1 MSISSGLFVPSI
13 LIGAAWGRCVG
24 LLLNKH
30 VEFIEWGDVGKY
42 ALIGAVAQLA
52 GVVRLS
58 FSLTAIVMEA
68 TGKLG
73 FITIESDLP
82 CLFANQ
88 TQCKCILYS
97 CSTGNLTYL
106 FPIFMVTAV
115 AKHCGDFVNKGL
127 YDIHIDLMG
136 VPMMEEK
143 PPIKDNFV
151 TAKHI
156 MSRYNESI

>member
-73 FITIESDLP
+73 FITIESDLL
-82 CLFANQ
+82 CLIRFFAN
-88 TQCKCILYS
+88 
-97 CSTGNLTYL
+97 
-106 FPIFMVTAV
+106 
-115 AKHCGDFVNKGL
+115 
-127 YDIHIDLMG
+127 
-136 VPMMEEK
+136 
-143 PPIKDNFV
+143 
-151 TAKHI
+151 
-156 MSRYNESI
+156 

>member
-68 TGKLG
+68 TGINTIVTELPTITLSKYMFAPDRR
-73 FITIESDLP
+73 FIR
-82 CLFANQ
+82 
-88 TQCKCILYS
+88 
-97 CSTGNLTYL
+97 
-106 FPIFMVTAV
+106 V
-115 AKHCGDFVNKGL
+115 FVNYTK
-127 YDIHIDLMG
+127 
-136 VPMMEEK
+136 
-143 PPIKDNFV
+143 
-151 TAKHI
+151 
-156 MSRYNESI
+156 

>member
-1 MSISSGLFVPSI
+1 MTLGIFTILYWMIACWTYGMSISSGLFVPSI

-68 TGKLG
+68 TGKQG
-73 FITIESDLP
+73 FITIES
-82 CLFANQ
+82 
-88 TQCKCILYS
+88 
-97 CSTGNLTYL
+97 NLL
-106 FPIFMVTAV
+106 
-115 AKHCGDFVNKGL
+115 
-127 YDIHIDLMG
+127 
-136 VPMMEEK
+136 
-143 PPIKDNFV
+143 
-151 TAKHI
+151 
-156 MSRYNESI
+156 

>member
-1 MSISSGLFVPSI
+1 MYF
-13 LIGAAWGRCVG
+13 
-24 LLLNKH
+24 
-30 VEFIEWGDVGKY
+30 
-42 ALIGAVAQLA
+42 
-52 GVVRLS
+52 
-58 FSLTAIVMEA
+58 
-68 TGKLG
+68 
-73 FITIESDLP
+73 
-82 CLFANQ
+82 
-88 TQCKCILYS
+88 YS